1 MRKFLNS
8 MIGLMLGAALF
19 FAAPAM
25 ESEAAEYSVAPADAI
40 LYTNDNTVILSDAD
54 DASVVLPE
62 VAADLPIQV
71 TGVTSLRECTGQTTI
86 TLRGRAAP
94 TQAVLAAQGLHLRS
108 AMRHLEIRRQ

>member
-25 ESEAAEYSVAPADAI
+25 ESEAAEYSVASADAI

-62 VAADLPIQV
+62 VAADL
-71 TGVTSLRECTGQTTI
+71 SLI
-86 TLRGRAAP
+86 
-94 TQAVLAAQGLHLRS
+94 H
-108 AMRHLEIRRQ
+108 I